1 MEEDVIRVPTGAIKK
16 RRRKESLR
24 GGLRKKETAGD

>member
-16 RRRKESLR
+16 RRKERLR